1 MIRPILIA
9 LLAALPLPLSAQDK
23 NAAEVEFRVTRF
35 DPGDQPPPAFRV
47 GGGAGRLDIT
57 VPLTHIGGPHKAG
70 LREGRFLD
78 FFRGDNEKP
87 EISLTI
93 AEGERK
99 DLLLF
104 FFPVGESFKVM
115 KVHTPPGRI
124 RGGDRHLLNVTGS
137 RLAVKIGDAKPVYI
151 DPGKSGLLRG
161 PGGDEPLSL
170 PILINIR
177 EGEKWKPASTENWH
191 FDPRFRGYLFA
202 FISPRTRHLAFHV
215 VSERMEVLPEA
226 IR

>member
-1 MIRPILIA
+1 
-9 LLAALPLPLSAQDK
+9 
-23 NAAEVEFRVTRF
+23 
-35 DPGDQPPPAFRV
+35 
-47 GGGAGRLDIT
+47 
-57 VPLTHIGGPHKAG
+57 
-70 LREGRFLD
+70 
-78 FFRGDNEKP
+78 
-87 EISLTI
+87 
-93 AEGERK
+93 
-99 DLLLF
+99 
-104 FFPVGESFKVM
+104 M
-115 KVHTPPGRI
+115 KVLTPPGRI

-137 RLAVKIGDAKPVYI
+137 RLAVKIGDAMPVYI

-161 PGGDEPLSL
+161 PGGDEPVSL